1 MIKVIS
7 LFKRKPEMSVEAF
20 TDHWLNVHAE
30 LVRQVPGI
38 RRYVQS
44 QTIASAYR
52 KGEPVYDGMAELWYD
67 DTAAMRMAA
76 AVPVSRAAFEDNRNF
91 LDLNTFVAIHTEE
104 VIQLD
109 GPVNP
114 SMVKLAEFPIRRP
127 TLAPA
132 EFHRYWSEVH
142 GPLAAKIPQMRRY
155 VQSHARLSSYRD
167 GRLPP
172 FDGVAEVWFDDTGAM
187 RESALTREYRL
198 VRDDEPNFIDQSKL
212 QFIITRERIII

>member
-7 LFKRKPEMSVEAF
+7 LFKRKPELSVEAF
-20 TDHWLNVHAE
+20 TKHWISTHAE

-52 KGEPVYDGMAELWYD
+52 KGEPIYDGMAELWYD
-67 DTAAMRMAA
+67 DTAAMRRAA
-76 AVPVSRAAFEDNRNF
+76 DAPVSREAFADNRNF
-91 LDLNTFVAIHTEE
+91 LDLNSFVSIHTEE

-109 GPVNP
+109 GPTNL
-114 SMVKLAEFPIRRP
+114 SMVKLAEFPIRP
-127 TLAPA
+127 TTLTPE

-155 VQSHARLSSYRD
+155 IQSHARLSSYRD
-167 GRLPP
+167 GRIPP
-172 FDGVAEVWFDDTGAM
+172 FDGVAEVWFDGTDAM
-187 RESALTREYRL
+187 RESAKAIEYKL
-198 VRDDEPNFIDQSKL
+198 VREDEPNFIDQSKL